1 MLPIRVEQKRS
12 VSANVRHRRFLY
24 PWFSFPSDSQ
34 DRVVDLT
41 YPDGEVVH
49 HDCNPQGL
57 LESLAGA
64 DVYVENL
71 DYNGLGQVTLMEL
84 GGTDLDLETS
94 YGYRA
99 DNFRLQS
106 LVTTGPGGTLQ
117 NLSYTYDDAGNVWSI
132 TDGTNGGQV
141 QHFRYDALD
150 RLTHAWTSGGGQG
163 SYDHTYEYN
172 AIGNITY
179 RSDVGH
185 YDYPDPG
192 QPRPH
197 AVTAAGGNSYA
208 YDANGNMVTRTENGV
223 TYQQEF
229 DIENRLVRVINTAG
243 EEARFLYDG
252 DGNRVLQLHPDGTQ
266 TAYVG
271 EYFEVTLDRAIV
283 DDFEYTDSPLDH
295 NWRIYA
301 GSGTLTTVMGAGRPG
316 RVLRASSGQGTGF
329 GIRYPASGS
338 LEIRRR
344 ELSVWIKDTNTFYF
358 YVRVRATNGSDY
370 YIRYQPTSGSPYA
383 SGSYA
388 IVPVGTQY
396 RDGSW
401 RELRRDLDA
410 DLRAVFGV
418 GVEYVQWFCVRG
430 NYYLDDLMLIGTW
443 ETAIGETGQL
453 DDTLTHTPRVV
464 VLSRR
469 YENPVVFAQPLSR
482 DGGDTSVVRISDV
495 QADRFTLYVDEAPG
509 QGAGHT
515 TEAVSYLV
523 LEAGRWELPDGTL
536 LEVGKTT
543 TSAAVGNQFLNEWE
557 QVDFSLPFSAPPIV
571 VSQVQTEND
580 PHWVKTRQ
588 RDTTATGFRVALEE
602 EEDETTS
609 HGSETV
615 GWLATE
621 PGQGEWNGHK
631 YKAANTS
638 NAVTHSWYQIS
649 FGSGAFTQ
657 APRFIAALATYDGG
671 DSAHLRYNRTSLTA
685 SGVQVMVEEDTT
697 YDDETN
703 HTTEVVSYLAI
714 EGNGTLTGQAVIPG
728 GQAVTKYY
736 YAGGRRVAM
745 RARGVVYRECLEPLR
760 GADHLQ
766 KVVAAFRAPPAG
778 ATAHPGHAELHNQ
791 AVQSGQSYPLG
802 VQTVQ

>member
-1 MLPIRVEQKRS
+1 M
-12 VSANVRHRRFLY
+12 
-24 PWFSFPSDSQ
+24 
-34 DRVVDLT
+34 
-41 YPDGEVVH
+41 
-49 HDCNPQGL
+49 
-57 LESLAGA
+57 
-64 DVYVENL
+64 
-71 DYNGLGQVTLMEL
+71 
-84 GGTDLDLETS
+84 
-94 YGYRA
+94 
-99 DNFRLQS
+99 
-106 LVTTGPGGTLQ
+106 
-117 NLSYTYDDAGNVWSI
+117 
-132 TDGTNGGQV
+132 
-141 QHFRYDALD
+141 
-150 RLTHAWTSGGGQG
+150 
-163 SYDHTYEYN
+163 
-172 AIGNITY
+172 
-179 RSDVGH
+179 
-185 YDYPDPG
+185 
-192 QPRPH
+192 
-197 AVTAAGGNSYA
+197 
-208 YDANGNMVTRTENGV
+208 
-223 TYQQEF
+223 
-229 DIENRLVRVINTAG
+229 
-243 EEARFLYDG
+243 
-252 DGNRVLQLHPDGTQ
+252 
-266 TAYVG
+266 
-271 EYFEVTLDRAIV
+271 
-283 DDFEYTDSPLDH
+283 
-295 NWRIYA
+295 
-301 GSGTLTTVMGAGRPG
+301 
-316 RVLRASSGQGTGF
+316 
-329 GIRYPASGS
+329 
-338 LEIRRR
+338 
-344 ELSVWIKDTNTFYF
+344 
-358 YVRVRATNGSDY
+358 
-370 YIRYQPTSGSPYA
+370 
-383 SGSYA
+383 
-388 IVPVGTQY
+388 
-396 RDGSW
+396 
-401 RELRRDLDA
+401 
-410 DLRAVFGV
+410 

-443 ETAIGETGQL
+443 ETVIGETGQL

-543 TSAAVGNQFLNEWE
+543 TSAAVGNQFPNEWE

-615 GWLATE
+615 GWLAIE
-621 PGQGEWNGHK
+621 ARQGEWNGHK
-631 YKAANTS
+631 YKAANTP

-671 DSAHLRYNRTSLTA
+671 DSAHLRYKRTSLTA

-745 RARGVVYRECLEPLR
+745 RAGGVVYYLH
-760 GADHLQ
+760 GDHLGSVSLVTDESGGVHSRQ
-766 KVVAAFRAPPAG
+766 LFLPYGDPRYREGTLPTDFGFTAQREDGTTRLMFMHGWGGILSNFYWRHDIGHGDKFKVIV
-778 ATAHPGHAELHNQ
+778 E
-791 AVQSGQSYPLG
+791 
-802 VQTVQ
+802 